1 MIEAVL
7 FDFGGVILS
16 SPFEA
21 FSKYEAEIGRARR
34 ASPRLNATNPDT
46 NAWARLERSEVSLDE
61 FCALYEA
68 EAAAAGH
75 AIDARR
81 VLEALAGE
89 LRPEMVEAVRRCSAR
104 LKTACLTNNFVT
116 TPGHVDREPQ
126 MAEVMAL
133 FHVVVESSKVGVRK
147 PDPRFYE
154 MACELLDVE
163 PDGVRVPR
171 RPRHQPQAGAGDGH
185 DDDQGAGPAAGPR
198 RPRGGRRLPARLTVR
213 PTGPAKASSSRSV
226 SSWAWMTPEPVAGL
240 PDSTRQT
247 WRTL

>member
-7 FDFGGVILS
+7 FDFGGVVLS

-21 FSKYEAEIGRARR
+21 FSKYEAEVGVPDGLLRG
-34 ASPRLNATNPDT
+34 LNATNPDQ
-46 NAWARLERSEVSLDE
+46 NAWALLERSEVTIEE
-61 FCALYEA
+61 FCSLYEA

-81 VLEALAGE
+81 VLEALQGE
-89 LRPEMVEAVRRCSAR
+89 LRPEMVEAVRRCASR

-116 TPGHVDREPQ
+116 SPGHVDREGQ

-154 MACELLDVE
+154 MACELLDVKPE
-163 PDGVRVPR
+163 ACVFL
-171 RPRHQPQAGAGDGH
+171 
-185 DDDQGAGPAAGPR
+185 DDLGIN
-198 RPRGGRRLPARLTVR
+198 LK
-213 PTGPAKASSSRSV
+213 PAKALG
-226 SSWAWMTPEPVAGL
+226 MTTIKVLYAAQAIADLEAIVGFPL
-240 PDSTRQT
+240 T
-247 WRTL
+247 

>member
-21 FSKYEAEIGRARR
+21 FSKYEAEAGVPDGLLRG
-34 ASPRLNATNPDT
+34 LNATNPDT
-46 NAWARLERSEVSLDE
+46 NAWAQLERSEVSLEE

-75 AIDARR
+75 RIEGRR
-81 VLEALAGE
+81 VIEALAGE
-89 LRPEMVEAVRRCSAR
+89 LRPEMVEAVRRCSQR

-116 TPGHVDREPQ
+116 TSGHVDREAQ
-126 MAEVMAL
+126 MGAVMAL

-147 PDPRFYE
+147 PDPKFYE

-163 PDGVRVPR
+163 PAACVFLDDLGINLKPARAMGMTTIKVLDA
-171 RPRHQPQAGAGDGH
+171 PQALADLEAVVGFPLG
-185 DDDQGAGPAAGPR
+185 
-198 RPRGGRRLPARLTVR
+198 
-213 PTGPAKASSSRSV
+213 
-226 SSWAWMTPEPVAGL
+226 
-240 PDSTRQT
+240 
-247 WRTL
+247 